1 MQARVATVLA
11 LLVCVGAG
19 AGSSHMHS
27 GGVEAQVLAGQKAAV
42 AQVRI
47 SFASAAP
54 VGTGLQQHNMLLECH
69 RSWAPASFDR
79 FLHLVHVGFLDSQFF
94 VRAIPGYVLDW
105 NYGPTSRTTA
115 HVYDALTWFKPSESD
130 KDLGGKQMSNTVGMV
145 AFGQE
150 ADGATKSEVFVNL
163 ADNGSRLDALSGGGG
178 FWPFATVV
186 EFDGKR
192 VQGGQADDCHTLGEL
207 VEAAV
212 NFQHGDV
219 FFAGGASL
227 DEANKRQQAVIAGG
241 NEHIARTYSDLTQI
255 TSATIVRSAEGNGEG

>member
-1 MQARVATVLA
+1 MRVRAVLVEI
-11 LLVCVGAG
+11 LVCVV
-19 AGSSHMHS
+19 AGSSHMH
-27 GGVEAQVLAGQKAAV
+27 GRGVEAQVLAGQKAAL
-42 AQVRI
+42 ARVRI

-54 VGTGLQQHNMLLECH
+54 VGTGLQQHHMLLECH

-105 NYGPTSRTTA
+105 NYGPTSSTTA

-150 ADGATKSEVFVNL
+150 IDGATKSEVFVNL
-163 ADNGSRLDALSGGGG
+163 ADNGSRLDAL

-192 VQGGQADDCHTLGEL
+192 VQWGQADDGHTLPEL

-227 DEANKRQQAVIAGG
+227 NEANKRQQAVIAGG
-241 NEHIARTYSDLTQI
+241 NEHIARTYPDLTQI
-255 TSATIVRSAEGNGEG
+255 TSATIVRSTGGNGEG